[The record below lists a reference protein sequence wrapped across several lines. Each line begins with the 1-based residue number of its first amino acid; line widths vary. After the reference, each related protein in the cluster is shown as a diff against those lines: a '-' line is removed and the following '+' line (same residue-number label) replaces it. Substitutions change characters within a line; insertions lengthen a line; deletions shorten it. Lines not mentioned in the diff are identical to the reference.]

1 MRVAV
6 IGTGRMGSR
15 HAANLASGAVPGAQ
29 LAAICDIDPSVR
41 AKAES
46 KWGVKTFA
54 DHRELI
60 DSGAADAVVVA
71 TPHYSHVEIC
81 SHAIEAGVHTLV
93 EKPISVTAQSARQL
107 IDVAHRHGDVIFGIV
122 YNQRTNPLYARAK
135 ALVGSGQ
142 LGEIVRA
149 DFTVTDWYRSQ
160 FYYDM
165 NGWRASWS
173 GEGGGTLINQC
184 VHQLDLLQ
192 WILGMPSEVTCKC
205 RTVGRHIST
214 ENDVTALFGYDG
226 FDCSFRASTHEL
238 PGVNRLEIAGT
249 KGLLT
254 VTRGMLTAKLLKMD
268 ESEINAR
275 SKRDYGNKED
285 KKYRTVRKFYG
296 IGNYLFD
303 WRMGQQC
310 KVLRAFVRAAERHDP
325 SLLVARGEEGMGAL
339 SMINAMNFSDW
350 SGGKVSLPVDEGAYA
365 DALAAKIKE
374 EMNGKAGISK

>member
-6 IGTGRMGSR
+6 IGVGRMGSR
-15 HAANLASGAVPGAQ
+15 HADNFAKGAVPGAQ
-29 LAAICDIDPSVR
+29 LGAVCDIDPEVR
-41 AKAES
+41 AKAER
-46 KWGVKTFA
+46 KWRVNAYA
-54 DHRELI
+54 DFRDLI
-60 DSGAADAVVVA
+60 DSGDAEAVVVA

-81 SHAIEAGVHTLV
+81 KYALEHGLHTLV
-93 EKPISVTAQSARQL
+93 EKPIAVTAKDAAEL
-107 IDVAHRHGDVIFGIV
+107 ISVADKHRDAIFAIM
-122 YNQRTNPLYARAK
+122 YNQRTNPLYAQAK
-135 ALVGSGQ
+135 RLVESGR
-142 LGEIVRA
+142 LGKIIRA

-160 FYYDM
+160 YYYDM

-192 WILGMPSEVTCKC
+192 WILGMPQDVACKC
-205 RTVGRHIST
+205 RTVGRNITT
-214 ENDVTALFGYDG
+214 ENDVTALFGYGD

-254 VTRGMLTAKLLKMD
+254 VTRGMLTAKLLRMD

-275 SKRDYGNKED
+275 SRRDYGNKED

-296 IGNYLFD
+296 IGNYLCDAFY
-303 WRMGQQC
+303 GQQC
-310 KVLRAFVRAAERHDP
+310 RVLRAFVAAAEKRDP

-339 SMINAMNFSDW
+339 SLINAMNMSAW
-350 SGGKVSLPVDEGAYA
+350 TGAREAIPVDADAYA
-365 DALAAKIKE
+365 AALAEKIEQERAQSPKQ
-374 EMNGKAGISK
+374 